1 MSSYLQNSPEPPKWW
16 VWFTYGALA
25 TLVLVVVFTR
35 SCGNPQPTQ
44 TVETVTIHRTD
55 TIIIRDTVRQT
66 KYVPYNVV
74 IDNSKVM
81 ECDTNYYNTTFKD
94 SNYQITVYGGKVDS
108 LTTEIYQKELHI
120 IDSIKTTTTITN
132 TNYIY
137 PNNLYLSVNLNYGMD
152 KSFAPELMLSG
163 NIRKIILHLGVGYD
177 LSKQAKGFYGK
188 IGIGIR
194 INKTK

>member
-1 MSSYLQNSPEPPKWW
+1 MLMKSNIS
-16 VWFTYGALA
+16 
-25 TLVLVVVFTR
+25 LVLWGVVIGVILVILLNKG
-35 SCGNPQPTQ
+35 CGKQ
-44 TVETVTIHRTD
+44 TKTNIKTVTTHTTD
-55 TIIIRDTVRQT
+55 TLITRDTVKQT
-66 KYVPYNVV
+66 KYVPYNVA
-74 IDNSKVM
+74 IDNSRVM

-108 LTTEIYQKELHI
+108 LTTEIYKKELHI

-132 TNYIY
+132 TSYIY
-137 PNNLYLSVNLNYGMD
+137 PSSLYLSANLNYGID

-163 NIRKIILHLGVGYD
+163 NIRKIILNLGVGYD
-177 LSKQAKGFYGK
+177 LSKQAKGLYGK